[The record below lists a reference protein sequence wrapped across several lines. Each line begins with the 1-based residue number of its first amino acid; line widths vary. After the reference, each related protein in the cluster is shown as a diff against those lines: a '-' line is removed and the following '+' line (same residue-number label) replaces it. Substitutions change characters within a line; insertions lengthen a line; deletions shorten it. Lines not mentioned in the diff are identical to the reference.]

1 MRGEKR
7 RDPREPE
14 KAQVIVKG
22 TYSNGLSFEEQTE
35 TVDVSMLGLSFY
47 LSTPIFVRTFLSI
60 EIGESRLLTHIR
72 KIQALVVRIDTSSPG
87 KQLIGAQ
94 FL

>member
-1 MRGEKR
+1 MRNERR
-7 RDPREPE
+7 RDVREPE
-14 KAQVIVKG
+14 KAKVVVRG
-22 TYSNGLSFEEQTE
+22 VHGDRSFEEQTE
-35 TVDVSMLGLSFY
+35 TIDVSVLGLSFY
-47 LSTPIFVRTFLSI
+47 LSTPIFVRTLLSI
-60 EIGESRLLTHIR
+60 EIGSSKFLAHIR